1 MPHDVRNMSVRN
13 MSGSNS
19 SAKSSMSSALNVS
32 VLVSIGRH
40 PLTARTRRADQDAR
54 AVEMALSLD
63 NAAVSLLHA
72 GQHESDH
79 EDALRGY
86 MGMGV
91 DSIELIEQAQNA
103 DVVPA
108 LSDALRQSAPQLILT
123 GSRAETG
130 EASGVLP
137 YLLAEALG
145 WPIITSL
152 AAVEKVEQGVATVL
166 QALPRGKRRRLRIRL
181 PAIATVDSSAPV
193 ARQSAFGPA
202 KRGELD
208 LHQELTAI
216 DEALSTWHIQPA
228 RKRPKRLKIVK
239 SSSARDRFKAA
250 AAKAEGGSGQTLTDV
265 TPEQGAEAIF
275 KLLKEEGVLR

>member
-1 MPHDVRNMSVRN
+1 MPHDTSNTSVN
-13 MSGSNS
+13 HSN
-19 SAKSSMSSALNVS
+19 AKGLNVT

-54 AVEMALSLD
+54 AVEMALTLES
-63 NAAVSLLHA
+63 ASVSLLHA
-72 GQHESDH
+72 GQQDSEN
-79 EDALRGY
+79 EEAIRGY
-86 MGMGV
+86 LGMGI
-91 DSIELIEQAQNA
+91 DSIDLIEQRPQA
-103 DVVPA
+103 DVIPVLA
-108 LSDALRQSAPQLILT
+108 KALRTSAPQLVLT
-123 GSRAETG
+123 GTRAETG
-130 EASGVLP
+130 EASGVTP

-145 WPIITSL
+145 WPIITGL
-152 AAVEKVEQGVATVL
+152 AAVEKIEQGVATVL

-181 PAIATVDSSAPV
+181 PAIATVDSSAPP

-208 LHQELTAI
+208 LHQEPSAI
-216 DEALSTWHIQPA
+216 DDPLGTWHIQPA

>member
-1 MPHDVRNMSVRN
+1 MPHDASNTSV
-13 MSGSNS
+13 SHSNAS
-19 SAKSSMSSALNVS
+19 SLNVT
-32 VLVSIGRH
+32 VLVSVGRH

-54 AVEMALSLD
+54 AVEMALMLTGAS
-63 NAAVSLLHA
+63 VSLLHA
-72 GQHESDH
+72 GQQDRDH
-79 EDALRGY
+79 EEAIRGY
-86 MGMGV
+86 LGMGI
-91 DSIELIEQAQNA
+91 DSVGLIEQSPQA

-108 LSDALRQSAPQLILT
+108 LAKALRESTPQLVLT
-123 GSRAETG
+123 GTRAETG
-130 EASGVLP
+130 EASGVTP

-145 WPIITSL
+145 WPIITGL
-152 AAVEKVEQGVATVL
+152 AAVEKIEQGTAVVL

-181 PAIATVDSSAPV
+181 PAIATVDSSAPP

-202 KRGELD
+202 KRGELA
-208 LHQELTAI
+208 HQQAPSEI

-250 AAKAEGGSGQTLTDV
+250 AAKAGGGGGQTLNDV